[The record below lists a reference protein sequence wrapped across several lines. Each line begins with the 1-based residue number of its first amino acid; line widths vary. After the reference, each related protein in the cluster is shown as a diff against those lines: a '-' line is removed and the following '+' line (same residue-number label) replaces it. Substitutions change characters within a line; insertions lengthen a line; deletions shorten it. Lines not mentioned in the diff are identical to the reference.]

1 MEMFGRYFK
10 QMSPTPRKCLEITL
24 YDSQQNTL
32 HIAKHTPLLS
42 VPHGTHTLLQG
53 VPGGMGNCH
62 MLPGHTIDVTRCV
75 CHGSD
80 KVRLS
85 VHTMDVTRCACHE
98 GDKVH
103 LGQVCCVD
111 ASHLELQ
118 SSRNK
123 LRGWK

>member
-1 MEMFGRYFK
+1 MASLK
-10 QMSPTPRKCLEITL
+10 ITL
-24 YDSQQNTL
+24 HDSQQDAS
-32 HIAKHTPLLS
+32 HIAKHTPLQGVLS
-42 VPHGTHTLLQG
+42 GTHTPL
-53 VPGGMGNCH
+53 
-62 MLPGHTIDVTRCV
+62 HTIGVITRCV

-98 GDKVH
+98 GDKVR

-118 SSRNK
+118 SSRNR

>member
-1 MEMFGRYFK
+1 MASLK
-10 QMSPTPRKCLEITL
+10 ITL
-24 YDSQQNTL
+24 HDSQQDASR
-32 HIAKHTPLLS
+32 IAKHTPLQSVLS
-42 VPHGTHTLLQG
+42 DTHTHSQG
-53 VPGGMGNCH
+53 APRGMGNCH
-62 MLPGHTIDVTRCV
+62 MLSGHTIDVTRCV

-111 ASHLELQ
+111 ASQLGLQ
-118 SSRNK
+118 SSRSRP
-123 LRGWK
+123 RGWK